1 MAPAS
6 NTTNKFISK
15 MGTVMLVKL
24 SIEDF
29 GKVLA
34 SNAPAPGGGS
44 VAALSGVLGADL
56 IAMVCNLSIGKAG
69 QEAHTDLLTAVLAKA
84 QALSKGLLDRVD
96 GDTEAFN
103 GVMAAFK
110 LPKATDEEKKERA
123 AAIQDGYKEAIQSP
137 LGIARECVEV
147 LKLAETLLGKSN
159 TNALSDLGVSAQQ
172 AFAGL
177 EGAIMNVKINLPSI
191 KDGDFV
197 TATNSEIASLL
208 EEGGRIA
215 KSVYGYVS
223 ENLA

>member
-1 MAPAS
+1 
-6 NTTNKFISK
+6 
-15 MGTVMLVKL
+15 MLVKL
-24 SIEDF
+24 TIEDF
-29 GKVLA
+29 SKILA

-44 VAALSGVLGADL
+44 VAALSGLLGADL
-56 IAMVCNLSIGKAG
+56 VAMVCNLSIGKAG
-69 QEAHTDLLTAVLAKA
+69 YEAFTDELTVALGKA

-110 LPKATDEEKKERA
+110 LPKATDEEKKARG
-123 AAIQDGYKEAIQSP
+123 AAIQGGYKEAIQSP
-137 LGIARECVEV
+137 LGIARECLEV
-147 LKLAETLLGKSN
+147 LKLAESLLGKSN

-177 EGAIMNVKINLPSI
+177 EGAIMNVKINIPSI

-208 EEGGRIA
+208 EEGS
-215 KSVYGYVS
+215 KVSKTVYKYVS